1 MDGGLFKKLNFSPS
15 ARRALFW
22 GVCIFVRLGLAVL
35 ASYLSLWWPVPTAW
49 VVLILAAVAA
59 AFNAW
64 SAWNASSTSVWW
76 SRPMHMILA
85 LAIVGAAILVL
96 TKQLDPKM
104 LGVVVGLDVVFGV
117 AFAIISQNPQ

>member
-1 MDGGLFKKLNFSPS
+1 
-15 ARRALFW
+15 
-22 GVCIFVRLGLAVL
+22 
-35 ASYLSLWWPVPTAW
+35 
-49 VVLILAAVAA
+49 
-59 AFNAW
+59 
-64 SAWNASSTSVWW
+64 
-76 SRPMHMILA
+76 MILA